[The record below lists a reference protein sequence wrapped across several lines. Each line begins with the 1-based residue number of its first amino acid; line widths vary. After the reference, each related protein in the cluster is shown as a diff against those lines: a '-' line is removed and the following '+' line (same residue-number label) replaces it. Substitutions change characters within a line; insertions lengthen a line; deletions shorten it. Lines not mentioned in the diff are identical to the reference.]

1 MMFESEHIKQE
12 YQVIQDAN
20 ESIKSQIA
28 DTNPFV

>member
-1 MMFESEHIKQE
+1 MIFENKHLKQE